1 MSFGHVL
8 PSSPSKVHVSRGQ
21 RVTTASHRRRRS
33 DHRITRPNRSSKLP
47 RHGDKRPAA
56 MDLWEPPSPRDIIPN
71 TKPPRRYSRTRT
83 VPVDGGP
90 ELGQTETGRDGEKTE
105 T

>member
-1 MSFGHVL
+1 M
-8 PSSPSKVHVSRGQ
+8 
-21 RVTTASHRRRRS
+21 TAELK
-33 DHRITRPNRSSKLP
+33 KLP

-56 MDLWEPPSPRDIIPN
+56 TDPWEPPSPGDIIPN
-71 TKPPRRYSRTRT
+71 TKVLTAPSFQPPRRYSRTRT

>member
-8 PSSPSKVHVSRGQ
+8 PSSSSRVHVSRGQ

-33 DHRITRPNRSSKLP
+33 DHRITRPNRSFIAP
-47 RHGDKRPAA
+47 
-56 MDLWEPPSPRDIIPN
+56 
-71 TKPPRRYSRTRT
+71 T

-90 ELGQTETGRDGEKTE
+90 ELEQTETGRDGEKTE

>member
-33 DHRITRPNRSSKLP
+33 DHRITRPNRSS
-47 RHGDKRPAA
+47 
-56 MDLWEPPSPRDIIPN
+56 
-71 TKPPRRYSRTRT
+71 PPRRYSRTRT